1 MLRLPSPIFV
11 RVIERDRYP
20 DYMWYHQWQPK
31 QNWFCLFPLVDCVL
45 TFTALHLYIQGMERV
60 FNQKM
65 GEMGKERGWCGV
77 DSWVYG
83 ELKREGKRRG
93 TLVVEMPSYTILCFT
108 RVLDFSHFFD
118 FSRIFMKNQKSKI
131 PTREKHKKI
140 CLHYTMLWV
149 KTRACCVFL
158 AFLLTTLTK
167 SQFQCIL

>member
-1 MLRLPSPIFV
+1 
-11 RVIERDRYP
+11 
-20 DYMWYHQWQPK
+20 
-31 QNWFCLFPLVDCVL
+31 
-45 TFTALHLYIQGMERV
+45 MERV

-108 RVLDFSHFFD
+108 RVLDFSHFLD

-131 PTREKHKKI
+131 KNPKARKTQEDLST
-140 CLHYTMLWV
+140 LHYALG
-149 KTRACCVFL
+149 KNASLLRFSRVF
-158 AFLLTTLTK
+158 AHNPYQIAIPMHTV
-167 SQFQCIL
+167 IWA